1 MLGLH
6 KQQHVRVQPGEL
18 HFQLTKLFP
27 WQEATFPCIYIY
39 IYKKKIYILY
49 KYNFFKRESERE
61 GMRERAFFPTQDLLW
76 SLGESSKTCMRV

>member
-39 IYKKKIYILY
+39 VRKKNIYYI
-49 KYNFFKRESERE
+49 NIIFFKRESERE
-61 GMRERAFFPTQDLLW
+61 GMRERAFFPTQELLW
-76 SLGESSKTCMRV
+76 SVGESSKTCMYV